1 MMMKVLADFAD
12 DADFSERNIL
22 KFFFTQCR
30 KGFRKLR
37 KDFFKMIEYIFKFAM
52 IHQR

>member
-22 KFFFTQCR
+22 KFFSRNVAKVSAKCA
-30 KGFRKLR
+30 K
-37 KDFFKMIEYIFKFAM
+37 IFLK
-52 IHQR
+52 